1 MITFDFRLRPSRQPW
16 LGRALCAAAVLAAG
30 YSGAGLAQWQPT
42 KNVEIIVNTSPG
54 GGLDQFARFLHK
66 LIQSQRT
73 LPVTSSVV
81 NKPGG
86 GGTIGLV
93 YLNQHAGDGH
103 YVMVATPTFL
113 TNHILGR
120 SNISVGDVTIVT
132 EMFSEY
138 VAIMVRADSPLKD
151 GRDLVAALR
160 KDPAG
165 LSIGIAT
172 SLGNHN
178 HTGIA
183 LPLKAAGVDVR
194 KLRAVI
200 FNSVADAN
208 TALLGGH
215 IDVVPTPPGN
225 VVALAGSGKIRG
237 LAISAPARI
246 SGPYANV
253 PTWKELGIDRVAS
266 TTRNVLGPKGM
277 PPEQVAFWE
286 AALSRIAKS
295 PEWAED
301 LERRLLNNT
310 FKLSAEVT
318 AHMRQQYEELKQV
331 LTDLGMVTPK

>member
-1 MITFDFRLRPSRQPW
+1 MKSCGIRLRLGRGTW
-16 LGRALCAAAVLAAG
+16 LARALCAGALVAGG
-30 YSGAGLAQWQPT
+30 YSSTVVAQWQPT

-66 LIQSQRT
+66 LIQSKRV

-86 GGTIGLV
+86 GGTIGFV
-93 YLNQHAGDGH
+93 YLNRYAGDGH
-103 YVMVATPTFL
+103 YLMVATPTLL
-113 TNHILGR
+113 TNHIMGR
-120 SNISVGDVTIVT
+120 SNVGIGDVMFIA

-138 VAIMVRADSPLKD
+138 VAIMVRADSPLMD
-151 GRDLVAALR
+151 GRGLVAALR
-160 KDPAG
+160 KDPAS

-194 KLRAVI
+194 KLKTVI

-225 VVALAGSGKIRG
+225 VVQLAGSGRIRG

-246 SGPYANV
+246 LGPYASV
-253 PTWKELGIDRVAS
+253 PTWKELGIDRVAT

-277 PPEQVAFWE
+277 GPEQVAYWE
-286 AALSRIAKS
+286 SVLSRIVQTR
-295 PEWAED
+295 EWAED

-310 FKLSAEVT
+310 FKGSAEVT
-318 AHMRQQYEELKQV
+318 AHMRQQYEELKHV
-331 LTDLGMVTPK
+331 LTDLGMVASK